1 MCPPIPAT
9 GQESVNRIKQ
19 PGIRDPRLLLVT
31 GGRAVVAVALYGQV
45 LLEESRY

>member
-19 PGIRDPRLLLVT
+19 PGISDPRLLLVT
-31 GGRAVVAVALYGQV
+31 GGRAVVAVALYGQN